1 MDRILDSTKKGN
13 IARFINHSCDPNC
26 QLQRVNVA
34 GVTRIAIVCI
44 REVAAGEFLSY
55 DYQFDTE
62 KAEKFRCACG
72 ASKCRGSMKG
82 GKTNLNGVGEEVQK
96 KTKSQALKDAKAK
109 NERDRLYVAK
119 IQEESAPR
127 LNFVGSMVPGGD
139 AVAEVVLNGPRDMMV
154 PFFRESRIALW
165 RNVIAGYKGLLRK
178 GKEATGR

>member
-1 MDRILDSTKKGN
+1 
-13 IARFINHSCDPNC
+13 
-26 QLQRVNVA
+26 VNVA

-44 REVAAGEFLSY
+44 REIEVAAGEFLSC
-55 DYQFDTE
+55 DYQLDTE

-72 ASKCRGSMKG
+72 AAKCRGSMKG

-96 KTKSQALKDAKAK
+96 KTKSQELKGAKAK
-109 NERDRLYVAK
+109 NERDGLYVAK

-127 LNFVGSMVPGGD
+127 LNFVGS
-139 AVAEVVLNGPRDMMV
+139 MV

-178 GKEATGR
+178 GKEATTGR